1 MSPHDGKPLGE
12 INMFLADEAATEAL
26 AQALAPML
34 CGTHP
39 ALAGVAPGG
48 RIHLR
53 GDLGA
58 GKTSFARALLRA
70 AGITGRIK
78 SPSYALLESY
88 NLSNLYFYHLDFY
101 RFSDTRE
108 WVDAGFREI
117 LRDDAVVLIE
127 WPERA
132 GGLLPPPDLDIALSY
147 AENGRNAHLA
157 AYSKKGQTWLTIL
170 APAAPEAPRQTSP
183 DAESWPPPDR
193 S

>member
-1 MSPHDGKPLGE
+1 MHEENNLKTIDLYLP
-12 INMFLADEAATEAL
+12 DEEATIAL
-26 AQALAPML
+26 AQQLAPML

-39 ALAGVAPGG
+39 SIPPENKGG
-48 RIHLR
+48 RIHLH

-101 RFSDTRE
+101 RFSDPRE
-108 WVDAGFREI
+108 WIDAGFRDIFQNEAI
-117 LRDDAVVLIE
+117 VLIE

-132 GGLLPPPDLDIALSY
+132 GSLLPPPDLEISLHYADI
-147 AENGRNAHLA
+147 GRQARLTAH
-157 AYSKKGQTWLTIL
+157 SNKGKLWLTTL
-170 APAAPEAPRQTSP
+170 VLPPAGC
-183 DAESWPPPDR
+183 PPKD
-193 S
+193 

>member
-1 MSPHDGKPLGE
+1 MENVNRKNLTSIDGYLP
-12 INMFLADEAATEAL
+12 DEAATESL
-26 AQALAPML
+26 AQQLSPML

-39 ALAGVAPGG
+39 ALPDLPAGG

-58 GKTSFARALLRA
+58 GKTTFVRALLRA

-101 RFSDTRE
+101 RFSNARE

-117 LRDDAVVLIE
+117 LREDAIVLIE
-127 WPERA
+127 WPDQA
-132 GGLLPPPDLDIALSY
+132 GNMLPPPDLDITFHYVESGRRVSLS
-147 AENGRNAHLA
+147 AQ
-157 AYSKKGQTWLTIL
+157 SDKGQLWLTTL
-170 APAAPEAPRQTSP
+170 APLARTPT
-183 DAESWPPPDR
+183 
-193 S
+193 